1 MDYTPRQLQAFVVIA
16 EQRRREEL
24 RLQLFVG
31 TLAARGEERAVREQL
46 KEWDGD
52 A

>member
-1 MDYTPRQLQAFVVIA
+1 MNYTPRQLQAFLVIA
-16 EQRRREEL
+16 EHRHREEL

-31 TLAARGEERAVREQL
+31 TLAARGEERAVREQM
-46 KEWDGD
+46 KEWDG